1 VPLICVL
8 RAALSRAPVPRSSS
22 RASSRSTAAK
32 LELYATGVGSRCRGG
47 SFNNNNSNNLR
58 VDNRNDNNNPSN
70 NNVGFRAANT
80 PRSGELLGQ
89 SVLVTDR
96 DAGSV
101 PGESL

>member
-1 VPLICVL
+1 L
-8 RAALSRAPVPRSSS
+8 
-22 RASSRSTAAK
+22 
-32 LELYATGVGSRCRGG
+32 GVGSRCRGG

-80 PRSGELLGQ
+80 PRSGESHGL
-89 SVLVTDR
+89 SAPVTDR

-101 PGESL
+101 PGESM